1 MSTLGLPSDIVPL
14 VAGDNY
20 DPPQRVRRM
29 PSWLLGQASHRAQT
43 LVSEALAQ
51 EGMRRQHFTVLTSL
65 SEQGE
70 ASQAAL
76 GRRLWID
83 RSDLHA
89 IVGEL
94 ERAGLIARVRDPA
107 DRRRNV
113 VTITSA
119 GKSTLTR
126 LDALIDRAQRDLVAP
141 LTAGERRELAQ
152 LLKRLIPEAPVG

>member
-1 MSTLGLPSDIVPL
+1 
-14 VAGDNY
+14 
-20 DPPQRVRRM
+20 M

-65 SEQGE
+65 SEQGQ

-94 ERAGLIARVRDPA
+94 EREGLIARVRDPA

-126 LDALIDRAQRDLVAP
+126 LDALIDQAQRELVAP
-141 LTAGERRELAQ
+141 LTASERRELTE
-152 LLKRLIPEAPVG
+152 LLQRLIPEAPVG